1 MLDLNFQAIEISL
14 TDTKGVKHMLSGQSP
29 EAQVASFKIY
39 ESVESTTLM
48 AEMTVV
54 DTAINL
60 ISSVPLVGSE
70 QVTLKL
76 KTPNISD
83 TIYEYNFVIY
93 GIRSRTS
100 SKNYQQYTLDLF
112 SEEALTNETV
122 RVGKTFA
129 GSGDIIAKRVLSEYL
144 QTKKDT
150 TTNFEVCKFPMKLIP
165 SLKRPF
171 EVITQI
177 LPECISAATNPQQQ
191 PLSSNTPKSSKPKEG
206 KTDTGYDSTI
216 TGSAGYYFFETY
228 DGYVFKS
235 IDSLISAPVKHK
247 RYAQALAQDEQ
258 SNAKTN
264 AFKILS
270 YSFGSEI
277 NILKKM
283 RHGVYSS
290 LLQTF
295 NPSTLEYT
303 EKLFVLDEDYSNQKH
318 LGKEETIPDNI
329 KSLAQSPSRILVQMI
344 DQETYYNGASNGTT
358 NSQFKDYRAYTL
370 AQSISRNAI
379 LENQVLN
386 INIPCNL
393 DLRAGDKIDILLRN
407 QVVTSLTSSKGAY
420 DEQFSGTYLIKSIS
434 YEFYSD
440 RGGIAVSN
448 VQIIRD
454 NFGSK

>member
-48 AEMTVV
+48 AEMIVV

-150 TTNFEVCKFPMKLIP
+150 TTNFEVC
-165 SLKRPF
+165 
-171 EVITQI
+171 
-177 LPECISAATNPQQQ
+177 
-191 PLSSNTPKSSKPKEG
+191 
-206 KTDTGYDSTI
+206 
-216 TGSAGYYFFETY
+216 
-228 DGYVFKS
+228 
-235 IDSLISAPVKHK
+235 
-247 RYAQALAQDEQ
+247 
-258 SNAKTN
+258 
-264 AFKILS
+264 
-270 YSFGSEI
+270 
-277 NILKKM
+277 
-283 RHGVYSS
+283 
-290 LLQTF
+290 
-295 NPSTLEYT
+295 
-303 EKLFVLDEDYSNQKH
+303 
-318 LGKEETIPDNI
+318 
-329 KSLAQSPSRILVQMI
+329 
-344 DQETYYNGASNGTT
+344 
-358 NSQFKDYRAYTL
+358 
-370 AQSISRNAI
+370 
-379 LENQVLN
+379 
-386 INIPCNL
+386 
-393 DLRAGDKIDILLRN
+393 
-407 QVVTSLTSSKGAY
+407 
-420 DEQFSGTYLIKSIS
+420 
-434 YEFYSD
+434 
-440 RGGIAVSN
+440 
-448 VQIIRD
+448 
-454 NFGSK
+454 

>member
-1 MLDLNFQAIEISL
+1 
-14 TDTKGVKHMLSGQSP
+14 
-29 EAQVASFKIY
+29 
-39 ESVESTTLM
+39 
-48 AEMTVV
+48 
-54 DTAINL
+54 
-60 ISSVPLVGSE
+60 
-70 QVTLKL
+70 
-76 KTPNISD
+76 
-83 TIYEYNFVIY
+83 
-93 GIRSRTS
+93 
-100 SKNYQQYTLDLF
+100 
-112 SEEALTNETV
+112 
-122 RVGKTFA
+122 
-129 GSGDIIAKRVLSEYL
+129 
-144 QTKKDT
+144 
-150 TTNFEVCKFPMKLIP
+150 MKLIP

-258 SNAKTN
+258 SNAQTN
-264 AFKILS
+264 AFKILN

-318 LGKEETIPDNI
+318 LGKEEKIPDNI